1 MLSLIL
7 ACDNGSV
14 SDSGS
19 DGLVKVSLAVDGETS
34 VSQKAISVDS
44 PSFTF
49 WYKAAPQWS
58 QDRPIHGGTNGQFV
72 MIPNYTVGDAPKN
85 LGYFTAGEWV
95 FYIEVRNG
103 STPVYQGHTSVTIS
117 SSAASVTVN
126 VAKIIDHATPGV
138 VSINITAPTVR
149 TTGDGVETFPDEL
162 TVSWS
167 GTTAGGPVS
176 GSDTATATP
185 AGSITT
191 FTYTKTEL
199 AVGTYT
205 FTFTHNNIASGTSIA
220 VDLNQNQMVVISG
233 SFDSGEWDLESLIF
247 QIHEIEIIKHNY
259 GTEQDPVYY
268 GEVYQHYNYAVNG
281 DTVSFSVEPA
291 QDSTLYEVPTVTCG
305 GNPVACT
312 AAGNHMYT
320 FTMPDGDVT
329 VHVQFTVTDTDID
342 PELFM
347 FYLHSIYTANEENV
361 QAFGRSDNPPG
372 PGVEHVKTIRN
383 MKMWFDG
390 TDKICWY
397 SSINTN
403 RARFKSGSL
412 ANLFRGRDKYL
423 NISLKGLDTSKITDM
438 SHMFDS
444 CVYLQSIDFEG
455 VSTASVKDM
464 SYMFYKAGYNYF
476 PNYTTGTGA
485 ENNKAENE
493 RLNNSN
499 NLSITNAVF
508 TTNNVKNM
516 QGMFHICSA
525 IDLSGINMSDWNVTG
540 VTDMSYMFA
549 GYSHDNNG
557 WKYWYNK
564 FTGFNISNWVTSS
577 CTTFKNMFCLCNRV
591 TEINIQNFV
600 FTNVQYIDRMFE
612 RCESLGRGP
621 NYDESYDN
629 KIVFPNHCNMKN
641 IQDMLY
647 MFGKC
652 FQLRRENLAT
662 IVSSWDFENNTT
674 IDAVFAQTSGNEAV
688 PSNRIL
694 SREVIENKAD
704 HVRVNF
710 KTDSPIELT
719 TYDNRTLYIGGN
731 SNAERNQRLRSTP

>member
-1 MLSLIL
+1 MTLLL
-7 ACDNGSV
+7 QVGCDNGSV

-19 DGLVKVSLAVDGETS
+19 DGLVKVSLAVDGGAS
-34 VSQKAISVDS
+34 GSQKAISLNS
-44 PSFTF
+44 TGFTF
-49 WYKAAPQWS
+49 WYKAVPQWN

-72 MIPNYTVGDAPKN
+72 MIPNCSAGESN
-85 LGYFTAGEWV
+85 SLGYFTAGPWV

-103 STPVYQGHTSVTIS
+103 STPVYQGHTSVTVS
-117 SSAASVTVN
+117 STSANVTVN
-126 VAKIIDHATPGV
+126 VSKIIRNAIEGV
-138 VSINITAPTVR
+138 VSINITAPTINN
-149 TTGDGVETFPDEL
+149 TDAM

-167 GTTAGGPVS
+167 GTAS
-176 GSDTATATP
+176 GSATATAEP
-185 AGSITT
+185 AGNITT
-191 FTYTKTEL
+191 FTYTKTGL
-199 AVGTYT
+199 AEGTYT
-205 FTFTHNNIASGTSIA
+205 FTFTHNNIASSPSIA
-220 VDLNQNQMVVISG
+220 VSLGENEMAVISG
-233 SFDSGEWDLESLIF
+233 SFDNGEWNTKCDIF
-247 QIHEIEIIKHNY
+247 QIHEIEIIKYNY

-268 GEVYQHYNYAVNG
+268 GEVYQNSNYAVIG

-444 CVYLQSIDFEG
+444 CVNLQSIDFEG

-525 IDLSGINMSDWNVTG
+525 IDLSGINMNDWNVSG

-549 GYSHDNNG
+549 GHSVKKGNTYY
-557 WKYWYNK
+557 YWYNK
-564 FTGFNISNWVTSS
+564 FTGFNISNWVTTS
-577 CTTFKNMFCLCNRV
+577 CTTFKNMFCLANRF

-600 FTNVQYIDRMFE
+600 FTNVVYLDRMFE
-612 RCESLGRGP
+612 RCERLGYGTGGSAADD
-621 NYDESYDN
+621 Y
-629 KIVFPNHCNMKN
+629 KLVFPNHCIMKN
-641 IQDMLY
+641 AYDFLY

-652 FQLRRENLAT
+652 FEFRRENFQR
-662 IVSSWDFENNTT
+662 IVSSWDFTGNANAATLFANSSNNDTNPE
-674 IDAVFAQTSGNEAV
+674 GV
-688 PSNRIL
+688 PSNRIIDRMEDNSSEHYRNNFGTRFSMTTKDGMTL
-694 SREVIENKAD
+694 WIGGGKNIKSR
-704 HVRVNF
+704 R
-710 KTDSPIELT
+710 LT
-719 TYDNRTLYIGGN
+719 TV
-731 SNAERNQRLRSTP
+731 QHP